1 MLSVTE
7 ISTVDNAAF
16 PSKEHDHAQC
26 IENALNAAER
36 ICREGNLR
44 LTGIRKR
51 VLEIVWE
58 HHAPIGAYHILEQ
71 LSEERGAAA
80 PPTVYR
86 ALNFLLTHGL
96 VHKIESLNAFVGCR
110 KPDGA
115 HTAQFLICI
124 DCRRVAELDDP
135 EVATLVSSKAS
146 RAGFSVSR
154 QTIEL
159 QGSCKDCASRG

>member
-1 MLSVTE
+1 ME
-7 ISTVDNAAF
+7 NPAF
-16 PSKEHDHAQC
+16 PSREHDHAQC

-58 HHAPIGAYHILEQ
+58 RHAPTGAYHILDRLRKEH
-71 LSEERGAAA
+71 GAAA

-86 ALNFLLTHGL
+86 ALNFLLAHGL
-96 VHKIESLNAFVGCR
+96 VHKIESFNAFVGCR

-115 HTAQFLICI
+115 HAAQFLICTT
-124 DCRRVAELDDP
+124 CRRVAELDDP
-135 EVATLVSSKAS
+135 EVATLISSKAAH
-146 RAGFSVSR
+146 AGFDVSR

-159 QGSCKDCASRG
+159 QGSCNDCACRG